1 MEIIIK
7 MKEEELKQ
15 MLKNIELDMV
25 GAEGTSSTKSEEK
38 KTIINQLTYINIIKN
53 DLQIQILN
61 FEFALIYLTCFVEFD
76 IVKQGKI
83 YVSLEN
89 F

>member
-53 DLQIQILN
+53 DLQI
-61 FEFALIYLTCFVEFD
+61 
-76 IVKQGKI
+76 
-83 YVSLEN
+83 
-89 F
+89 